1 MSADKNNKTIENF
14 LKILGQKIRIEILKK
29 LKNTESILSF
39 STLQKEILETNQ
51 TNINLSY
58 HLKALEK
65 VGLISPSD
73 KGYFITLLG
82 KKILKIILS
91 MEQFIHD
98 QSKLTMIRT
107 SKYSKEAFDFKKIK
121 KYLIKEGE
129 LESFLANKI
138 TQEVR
143 ERLSKTNIKYLTAP
157 LMREY
162 INAVLIENG
171 LEEVRHKLTRLGTPP
186 FEVLKLFN
194 SDIPS
199 DIFIKRLGSD
209 VSEQFLLLNLL
220 PNHLADMYLSGEI
233 VLCHLNHWS
242 LRPLS
247 IYLNT
252 KTLISYLFKKFS
264 VKLENSRAYIKLIL
278 NFNEL
283 ISAFKPYISEDLL
296 LGSFNQYFLSLF
308 QNKKRANFLFNILNS
323 QFLKYSNYYEDGRS
337 HLSLDFCYKDKNGLI
352 DDILPHLQTDKIFI
366 KDIKN
371 EIKSNGFQIIPL
383 ILFDYTQSGIE
394 NFIFS
399 EINPTLIKNDI
410 IFYNDKKSQLLNS
423 SIVRIRHSNE
433 NKSLSAKIILDKIL
447 INLPLISHEANQ
459 NDDVFC
465 DLLQERLNSIY
476 EFFTYKESLIKRKL
490 NYLKNWKILISHLFN
505 EESGNWIKNSL
516 KSISFL
522 GLNEAIINHC
532 GIELDR
538 IDTSQS
544 FALKIL
550 SLLKDLIK
558 EKNENDNEFYI
569 LSQPHSDKYP
579 IQSRNNGNITL
590 NKKINPYSPTI
601 IRKGSKLAL
610 KKKISVFKKFEKII
624 EGGIIFNSSANN
636 DNISFEENLK
646 LLMQSELNAFL
657 IS

>member
-1 MSADKNNKTIENF
+1 MSADKNNKTIEKI
-14 LKILGQKIRIEILKK
+14 LKILGQKIRIDILKK
-29 LKNTESILSF
+29 LKNTESLLPF
-39 STLQKEILETNQ
+39 SMLQKEILETNQ
-51 TNINLSY
+51 ANINLSY

-65 VGLISPSD
+65 GGLICPSD
-73 KGYFITLLG
+73 KGYLISLLG

-91 MEQFIHD
+91 MEQFIHN
-98 QSKLTMIRT
+98 QKKVTMIRT

-121 KYLIKEGE
+121 EYLIKEGE
-129 LESFLANKI
+129 LESFLAKKI

-143 ERLSKTNIKYLTAP
+143 ERLSKTNVKYLTAP

-186 FEVLKLFN
+186 FEVLKLFD
-194 SDIPS
+194 SDINS

-220 PNHLADMYLSGEI
+220 PNHLADLYLSGEI
-233 VLCHLNHWS
+233 VLCHLNYWS

-252 KTLISYLFKKFS
+252 KIFISYLFKKYS
-264 VKLENSRAYIKLIL
+264 IKLANSRDYIKLIL

-283 ISAFKPYISEDLL
+283 ISLFKPYISEDLL
-296 LGSFNQYFLSLF
+296 LGSFNRYFLSLF
-308 QNKKRANFLFNILNS
+308 QNKKHLNFFFNILNS
-323 QFLKYSNYYEDGRS
+323 EFLRYNNYYGDGRS
-337 HLSLDFCYKDKNGLI
+337 HLSLDFSYKNNNGLI
-352 DDILPHLQTDKIFI
+352 DKNLPNLQIDKIFI
-366 KDIKN
+366 KNIKN
-371 EIKSNGFQIIPL
+371 KIELNSFQIIPL
-383 ILFDYTQSGIE
+383 ILFDYSWIGIE
-394 NFIFS
+394 NFILS
-399 EINPTLIKNDI
+399 EINPTITKNDI
-410 IFYNDKKSQLLNS
+410 IFYNNKNSHLLNS
-423 SIVRIRHSNE
+423 SIVRIRNSNE
-433 NKSLSAKIILDKIL
+433 NKFLNAKIILDKIL
-447 INLPLISHEANQ
+447 INLPLISHKANQ
-459 NDDVFC
+459 NDNLFC
-465 DLLQERLNSIY
+465 DLLQDRLNSIY

-490 NYLKNWKILISHLFN
+490 NSLKNWKILISHLFI
-505 EESGNWIKNSL
+505 EENGNWIKNSL

-550 SLLKDLIK
+550 SLIKDLIK
-558 EKNENDNEFYI
+558 EKNEDDNEYYV
-569 LSQPHSDKYP
+569 LSQPHNDQYP
-579 IQSRNNGNITL
+579 VQSRYNGNMTL
-590 NKKINPYSPTI
+590 NKKINSYSPTI

-624 EGGIIFNSSANN
+624 EGGIIFNGSANN
-636 DNISFEENLK
+636 ESSLFEKNLK